1 MNATSN
7 VMMFQGV
14 SIKPLHREGQ
24 TWLRMAEVE
33 AALGYAAKGN
43 PLARVFSRHADEFTA
58 SMTRVVK
65 LGTAGGKQ
73 AVRIFSLRGAH
84 LLAMFS
90 RTEVAKAFRV
100 WVLDILDGEVGRQ
113 TVVRTPATGLSNVQ
127 RIELEGLCAET
138 AFMSAWF
145 KKFGPAIELLNPRLF
160 SASFE
165 MPMTAGW
172 RAKFLAKEFG
182 LNAREGYYDKFPWHG
197 TPGQHI
203 AHYDDFMRDKKH

>member
-14 SIKPLHREGQ
+14 SIKPLHRESQ
-24 TWLRMAEVE
+24 TWMRLSEIG
-33 AALGYAAKGN
+33 AALGYADGTKAMNTIFK
-43 PLARVFSRHADEFTA
+43 RHADEFTT

-84 LLAMFS
+84 LLAMFA

-113 TVVRTPATGLSNVQ
+113 AVVRAPSTGLSNVQ

-172 RAKFLAKEFG
+172 RAKFLAKEFN
-182 LNAREGYYDKFPWHG
+182 LNVREGYYEKYPWHG
-197 TPGQHI
+197 TPGQQMQ
-203 AHYDDFMRDKKH
+203 HYDAFTREGK